1 MSALGS
7 ISTTRFYVGSA
18 EYIIVIWMKFS
29 SLDCL
34 YCGLICRF
42 KGLVLG
48 TDTKCHWWLDSHLLS
63 LDENKS
69 SLVQYRQEKAY
80 YKTDSSRSHLLAW
93 NRYHEIT
100 QPFHLDSVKQP
111 PSEFRPRGAW
121 RDGDR
126 YSKHLPGPANRLNIA
141 RIIRNW

>member
-1 MSALGS
+1 
-7 ISTTRFYVGSA
+7 
-18 EYIIVIWMKFS
+18 MKFS

-80 YKTDSSRSHLLAW
+80 YKTDSSRSHLLA
-93 NRYHEIT
+93 
-100 QPFHLDSVKQP
+100 
-111 PSEFRPRGAW
+111 
-121 RDGDR
+121 
-126 YSKHLPGPANRLNIA
+126 
-141 RIIRNW
+141 